1 MSLLTEA
8 SARIE
13 GWVEKESQRARA
25 ARLYAEVMATDW
37 ARTFQVAFD
46 TAEWAIANAQDLDEI
61 RAAIAAREAA
71 RPDMLAYNEIKS
83 RLEDMKRTPDGNIDG
98 PSPDA
103 VAPALTWLN
112 EQLQT
117 LMTDVVDIDQRLGN
131 VKTVHD
137 AIRDDAKIQAWR
149 ELEDAVD
156 RYRDIRAAQ
165 ETLCR
170 RTNLAM
176 IDGPALSEM
185 LSRYGILR
193 NPLDHHADIVRSRQ
207 GAREAHRTALS
218 AGFLT
223 WLEDAPKPSYDWT
236 ARGSGMLAAWP
247 DEAQSPL
254 DSRASREA
262 SPTAVVRWLAT
273 NKAAWVPT
281 FEQMEAVAAEVRAM
295 TAPLHSVNE
304 LRFALDAFERYYTAR
319 GVKPLKAFDAA
330 AAITALPKSR
340 GLRDNRG
347 PDGVPRPD
355 PRVLALTGE

>member
-25 ARLYAEVMATDW
+25 ARLYADVVATGWGRKFDI
-37 ARTFQVAFD
+37 AFD
-46 TAEWAIANAQDLDEI
+46 TAEHALVNAQDLDEI

-83 RLEDMKRTPDGNIDG
+83 RFEEMKKAPAGNIDG
-98 PSPDA
+98 PSTDA
-103 VAPALTWLN
+103 VAPALSWLN

-117 LMTDVVDIDQRLGN
+117 LMTAVVDIDRRLGS

-137 AIRDDAKIQAWR
+137 AIRDDEKIQAWR

-156 RYRDIRAAQ
+156 RYREIRAAQ

-170 RTNLAM
+170 RTNVPM

-185 LSRYGILR
+185 LSRFGILR
-193 NPLDHHADIVRSRQ
+193 NPLDHHAGILRDRH
-207 GAREAHRTALS
+207 GAREAHRTPLS
-218 AGFLT
+218 SDFLE
-223 WLEDAPKPSYDWT
+223 WLEDAPTPVYDWT
-236 ARGSGMLAAWP
+236 AHGSGMLATWP

-295 TAPLHSVNE
+295 TAPLLSVNE
-304 LRFALDAFERYYTAR
+304 LRFALEAFDRYFTAR
-319 GVKPLKAFDAA
+319 GVKPVKPFDAA
-330 AAITALPKSR
+330 AAAASLPKPR
-340 GLRDNRG
+340 GLRDNRR
-347 PDGVPRPD
+347 PDGSARPD

>member
-1 MSLLTEA
+1 MSLLSEA

-25 ARLYAEVMATDW
+25 ARLYADVMATDW
-37 ARTFQVAFD
+37 ARAFQVAFD
-46 TAEWAIANAQDLDEI
+46 TAEWALVNAQDLDEI

-83 RLEDMKRTPDGNIDG
+83 RLEDMKKAPADNIDG
-98 PSPDA
+98 PSPA
-103 VAPALTWLN
+103 EVAPALSWLN

-117 LMTDVVDIDQRLGN
+117 LMTAVVDIDGRLGT

-156 RYRDIRAAQ
+156 RYREIRAAQ

-170 RTNLAM
+170 RTNVPM
-176 IDGPALSEM
+176 IDGPALSDM

-193 NPLDHHADIVRSRQ
+193 NPLDHHAEILRQ
-207 GAREAHRTALS
+207 RKGTRAADRTALS
-218 AGFLT
+218 GAFLD
-223 WLEDAPKPSYDWT
+223 WLEDAPAPVYDWT
-236 ARGSGMLAAWP
+236 ARGSGMLTAWP
-247 DEAQSPL
+247 SEAQSPL
-254 DSRASREA
+254 DSRAAREA

-273 NKAAWVPT
+273 HKAAWVPT
-281 FEQMEAVAAEVRAM
+281 FEQMDAVAASVRAM

-304 LRFALDAFERYYTAR
+304 VRFALDAFDRYYTAR
-319 GVKPLKAFDAA
+319 GLKPIKPFDAA
-330 AAITALPKSR
+330 AAADRLPKPR

-347 PDGVPRPD
+347 PEGVPRPD
-355 PRVLALTGE
+355 PRILAVIGE

>member
-25 ARLYAEVMATDW
+25 ARLYADVMATDW

-83 RLEDMKRTPDGNIDG
+83 LLEDMKKAPADNIDG
-98 PSPDA
+98 PSPDE
-103 VAPALTWLN
+103 VAPALSWLN
-112 EQLQT
+112 EQMQT
-117 LMTDVVDIDQRLGN
+117 LMTAVVDIDRRLGA

-156 RYRDIRAAQ
+156 RYAEIRAAQ

-170 RTNLAM
+170 RTSVPM

-185 LSRYGILR
+185 LARFGILR
-193 NPLDHHADIVRSRQ
+193 NPLDHHADIIRIRQ
-207 GAREAHRTALS
+207 GAQEAHRTPQS
-218 AGFLT
+218 RGFLE
-223 WLEDAPKPSYDWT
+223 WLEDAPKPAYDWT
-236 ARGSGMLAAWP
+236 ARGSGMLTTWP

-262 SPTAVVRWLAT
+262 SPTAVLRWLAT

-281 FEQMEAVAAEVRAM
+281 FEQMDDIAAEVRAM

-319 GVKPLKAFDAA
+319 GVKPLKPFDAA
-330 AAITALPKSR
+330 IAALPKPR

-347 PDGVPRPD
+347 REGVPRPD